1 MTVRSEEAKAEL
13 KEAEQ
18 KLKEAEQKLADAKAE
33 LADAKKLAELADAEA
48 KQEQIEQKLME
59 TKQAAPANTAGI
71 QRLEQK
77 LQGLDDAVKEL
88 RLSVISKSTIV
99 RRLESQLL
107 PAIAGPA
114 FTSSGGERKMQSRQ
128 IAQRHQ
134 HCILITCEHLCV
146 SFCLSLSL
154 SLFPCPSSCFCASS
168 SFSAS
173 QQDIERMLEA
183 NRKAVEETIQ
193 RQFAFQQ
200 RESVALSELSAGHFE
215 RIRQYVRMTVEPVEW
230 SAILPTS
237 STASTSS
244 TSSTPAFQWSDE
256 NENQQYERY
265 LSYLRSK
272 LLSVPRHLSVERA
285 PPSLLD
291 TFKSRYLPFDVRGT
305 SDVMVVER
313 ASGIT
318 PVFGIRML
326 MELKKQRPDAKDV
339 YQTMGE
345 LLAADQHTPF
355 SPIVVL
361 TDLAEYW
368 RFCWLEG
375 RQHPILRSAR
385 QVS

>member
-1 MTVRSEEAKAEL
+1 MTARSEEAKAEL
-13 KEAEQ
+13 KVAEQ
-18 KLKEAEQKLADAKAE
+18 RLADAKAE
-33 LADAKKLAELADAEA
+33 LASAEAKLASAEA
-48 KQEQIEQKLME
+48 KQEQVEQKLME
-59 TKQAAPANTAGI
+59 TKQADPANTVEI

-77 LQGLDDAVKEL
+77 LQTLNGDVAVL
-88 RLSVISKSTIV
+88 RKAFYSKSASVESKEDVI

-154 SLFPCPSSCFCASS
+154 SLFPCPSSCFCASA

-193 RQFAFQQ
+193 KQFAFQQ

-230 SAILPTS
+230 SAILPTTS
-237 STASTSS
+237 TASTASTSA
-244 TSSTPAFQWSDE
+244 TPAFQWSDE

-265 LSYLRSK
+265 LSYLRSN
-272 LLSVPRHLSVERA
+272 LSVPRHLSVERA

-326 MELKKQRPDAKDV
+326 LELKKQRPDAKDV

-375 RQHPILRSAR
+375 RQLRFCEAPSR
-385 QVS
+385 

>member
-1 MTVRSEEAKAEL
+1 
-13 KEAEQ
+13 
-18 KLKEAEQKLADAKAE
+18 
-33 LADAKKLAELADAEA
+33 
-48 KQEQIEQKLME
+48 
-59 TKQAAPANTAGI
+59 
-71 QRLEQK
+71 
-77 LQGLDDAVKEL
+77 
-88 RLSVISKSTIV
+88 
-99 RRLESQLL
+99 
-107 PAIAGPA
+107 
-114 FTSSGGERKMQSRQ
+114 MQSRQ

-265 LSYLRSK
+265 LSYLRSN
-272 LLSVPRHLSVERA
+272 LSVPRHLSVERA

-375 RQHPILRSAR
+375 RQLRFCEAPGR
-385 QVS
+385 

>member
-18 KLKEAEQKLADAKAE
+18 KLKEAEQKLKEAELAEKQKLADAKAE
-33 LADAKKLAELADAEA
+33 LAEA
-48 KQEQIEQKLME
+48 EQKLME

-265 LSYLRSK
+265 LSYLRSN
-272 LLSVPRHLSVERA
+272 LSVPRHLSVERA

-375 RQHPILRSAR
+375 RQLRFCEAPGR
-385 QVS
+385 

>member
-1 MTVRSEEAKAEL
+1 MACDYSASASL
-13 KEAEQ
+13 
-18 KLKEAEQKLADAKAE
+18 L
-33 LADAKKLAELADAEA
+33 
-48 KQEQIEQKLME
+48 
-59 TKQAAPANTAGI
+59 
-71 QRLEQK
+71 
-77 LQGLDDAVKEL
+77 
-88 RLSVISKSTIV
+88 LSVSFLV
-99 RRLESQLL
+99 L
-107 PAIAGPA
+107 P
-114 FTSSGGERKMQSRQ
+114 S
-128 IAQRHQ
+128 
-134 HCILITCEHLCV
+134 
-146 SFCLSLSL
+146 
-154 SLFPCPSSCFCASS
+154 ASAS
-168 SFSAS
+168 VS

-193 RQFAFQQ
+193 KQFAFQQ
-200 RESVALSELSAGHFE
+200 RETVALSELSAGHFE

-230 SAILPTS
+230 SAILPSAPSTT

-244 TSSTPAFQWSDE
+244 PSSTPAFQWSDE

-265 LSYLRSK
+265 LSYLRSN
-272 LLSVPRHLSVERA
+272 LSVPRHLSVERA

-326 MELKKQRPDAKDV
+326 LELKKQRPDAKDV

-375 RQHPILRSAR
+375 RQLRFCEAPSR
-385 QVS
+385 